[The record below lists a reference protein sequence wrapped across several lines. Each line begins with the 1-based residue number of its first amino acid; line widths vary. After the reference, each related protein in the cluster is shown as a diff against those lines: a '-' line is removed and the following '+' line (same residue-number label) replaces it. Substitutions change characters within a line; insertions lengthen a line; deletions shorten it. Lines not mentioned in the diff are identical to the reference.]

1 MKRSIRVL
9 IAITILL
16 SGLALAPFVNL
27 PTEAFGWQ
35 KYARAYEPAPYVIYL
50 PFLAK

>member
-9 IAITILL
+9 IAMTILL
-16 SGLALAPFVNL
+16 SGLALMPFVNL

-35 KYARAYEPAPYVIYL
+35 KYARAYEPAPYVYYL
-50 PFLAK
+50 PSLVK